1 MIEKENLE
9 RLQKISELI
18 NSISDKCK
26 NGISKALQDKVLLKP
41 SILMQFVHIN
51 QLINKIQQSN
61 DLEALALFNKDEIK
75 GFDKISDLA
84 LNNYEA
90 IDLNLLE
97 EFIREN
103 LANLKEKIDNS
114 EKIIERLK
122 EFDRLTGTIEVDE
135 IPSDEERKKIRLER
149 YCK

>member
-9 RLQKISELI
+9 RLKKISNLI
-18 NSISDKCK
+18 NSISQKCE
-26 NGISKALQDKVLLKP
+26 NGISKALQDEILLKP
-41 SILMQFVHIN
+41 SILMQFVYIN

-61 DLEALALFNKDEIK
+61 DLQALALFNKDEIK

-97 EFIREN
+97 EFIRNN
-103 LANLKEKIDNS
+103 LPLLKEKID
-114 EKIIERLK
+114 
-122 EFDRLTGTIEVDE
+122 TI
-135 IPSDEERKKIRLER
+135 L
-149 YCK
+149 

>member
-97 EFIREN
+97 IFIREN

-122 EFDRLTGTIEVDE
+122 EFDRLTGVIEVDE
-135 IPSDEERKKIRLER
+135 IPSDEEREKIRLER
-149 YCK
+149 YCE